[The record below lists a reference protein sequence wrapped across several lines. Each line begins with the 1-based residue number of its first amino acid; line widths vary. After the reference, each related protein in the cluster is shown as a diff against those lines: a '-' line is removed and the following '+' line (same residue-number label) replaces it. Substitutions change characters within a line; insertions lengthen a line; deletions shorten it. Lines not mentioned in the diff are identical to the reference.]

1 MCECI
6 NVGLI
11 WDDYFKFS
19 DIRLPCMFFF
29 QNTTADIWH
38 IAPSSTISNI
48 FIKVFFFLQGSHWYL
63 TRFINLPAYEIWTKP
78 LVLTI
83 LTYQCWLCVTIAFG
97 FWKLLLLTSLLI
109 WSFSVTSDGML
120 DLFSRKFP
128 AQ

>member
-38 IAPSSTISNI
+38 IAPSSTFWNI

-83 LTYQCWLCVTIAFG
+83 VTYQCWLCVTIAFG

-109 WSFSVTSDGML
+109 WSFSVKSDGML